1 LHQYFETPYLQYRE
15 RDEGAIGG
23 CYDRA
28 SPNVDVPY
36 GRNTQGN
43 DGEAAFNFR
52 DVFPVLILIVL
63 GVVVL
68 IEPRILLW
76 LVAFITLI
84 VMEIS
89 MLVLAKF
96 VRKV

>member
-1 LHQYFETPYLQYRE
+1 V
-15 RDEGAIGG
+15 A
-23 CYDRA
+23 
-28 SPNVDVPY
+28 Y

-43 DGEAAFNFR
+43 DGEAAFSFR
-52 DVFPVLILIVL
+52 DDFPVLILIVL

-76 LVAFITLI
+76 LVAFIALI
-84 VMEIS
+84 VMGIS

-96 VRKV
+96 VRKVGERFQITER